1 MRRNESRSHKIY
13 VFYARID
20 KIIALDIKRPTD
32 TSRYCAECLPQLRG
46 YENVQQYSTSQLTR
60 FTQKPFEIYGR
71 KGNGYW
77 IMSSEEKFLDTN

>member
-1 MRRNESRSHKIY
+1 MSQDPKIY
-13 VFYARID
+13 VFYAGIHE
-20 KIIALDIKRPTD
+20 IIALDINRLTD